1 MILVPRRHRPQHRP
15 PGQPQPVWR
24 AAEGWDRDLRVPR
37 RAAALENGGST
48 NLDNRSFAL
57 NEESNVVSYNQAVAR
72 RLEQVF
78 EADVWY
84 SERVD
89 YKAWK
94 SRGLKARL
102 LEWLAQPGPR
112 PLVTD
117 EL

>member
-1 MILVPRRHRPQHRP
+1 ML
-15 PGQPQPVWR
+15 
-24 AAEGWDRDLRVPR
+24 
-37 RAAALENGGST
+37 
-48 NLDNRSFAL
+48 
-57 NEESNVVSYNQAVAR
+57 YNQAVAR

-78 EADVWY
+78 EADGWY
-84 SERVD
+84 SERVS